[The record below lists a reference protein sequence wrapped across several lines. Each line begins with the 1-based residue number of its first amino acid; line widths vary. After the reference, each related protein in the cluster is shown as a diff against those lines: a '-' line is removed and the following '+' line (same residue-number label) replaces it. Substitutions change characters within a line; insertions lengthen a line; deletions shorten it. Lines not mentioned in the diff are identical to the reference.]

1 MQTAWQAD
9 INLDIHLI
17 LPLVGLIWLAVV
29 VGLRVWGRRA
39 SRSWRRTL
47 WYDVLAGGMLF
58 VLVAAFFWR
67 TLSGDVF
74 QPADG
79 GDLVSFLFPTYRFAA
94 GELVAG
100 RLPLWNPTL
109 YGGAP
114 FVGDIQAGFLYPP
127 NLALWLVNPTFSY
140 LSLQWLAMLH
150 MYWAG
155 LGLYVLL
162 RTLRF
167 EMIAPAKSQGQ
178 RDRAQISRPAALFGS
193 LAFALCDPLF
203 IHLGNLNLIAVLSWL
218 PWILAAYVRA
228 LEAAGGN
235 RSWRA
240 GWGWAALTGVLL
252 AVSSYAG
259 HAQSTLYVGLAL
271 AIYTAGWLVQTSFDI
286 HERQKGHEGGPAA
299 GRLRLRARQ
308 AILHALA
315 LGLGTLIVAL
325 LLMGPILLPAFEL
338 TRYTVRAE
346 FTYQDAVS
354 YSLAPV
360 QAIAGLVTPSLFG
373 RGPALHWSLWQ
384 RVELPYLG
392 VPVLILAAGGLLL
405 AGRERR
411 RFLWV
416 WLALAVFG
424 LLLSLGVYGIVHGL
438 LTWLVPFFDQ
448 FRAPARALIL
458 WALGMCMLAA
468 VGFDLA
474 LGRGIAEMP
483 RGPASERNR
492 SPLPGTLG
500 ARAFDAFVRWGA
512 LVLGIVA
519 VPLSFLALFLTQDD
533 ETAFLRASLASLALV
548 LALAAWLGTWLI
560 LAAVRRTKIDV
571 PLGGGLL
578 IALLFLELTAAGAY
592 TDISSSDP
600 TRGFQHPEIVEF
612 LRADPDL
619 FRIDTDT
626 DIAALWQPDTAALA
640 GLQDVYGVA
649 NPLLLRSVR
658 DFWQSTGGRE
668 TRRYD
673 LLNVKY
679 VLVRTGAPLPEGKFE
694 RVLGPVDDLEVYRNN
709 NFAPCA
715 WWAPRTADLANLELP
730 PQPGGAQV
738 TRYTPTAI
746 DVQLDAPNA
755 GYLILSETWYP
766 GWSATVN
773 GQAAPI
779 EQVNGVFRAVP
790 VPAGGQKYSCAT
802 GPPVGRGGC
811 SCWWQA
817 EDLVILATV
826 AVVVH
831 RNKAKQS

>member
-1 MQTAWQAD
+1 M
-9 INLDIHLI
+9 DIHLI
-17 LPLVGLIWLAVV
+17 LLLLGLVWLAVV
-29 VGLRVWGRRA
+29 VGVRAWGHNA
-39 SRSWRRTL
+39 PTSLRRTI
-47 WYDVLAGGMLF
+47 WYDVLAGGVLF

-67 TLSGDVF
+67 TLSGDVY

-94 GELVAG
+94 GELAAG
-100 RLPLWNPTL
+100 RLPLWNPAL

-127 NLALWLVNPTFSY
+127 NLALFLANPTFSY
-140 LSLQWLAMLH
+140 TSLQWLAMLH

-162 RTLRF
+162 RSLRSETL
-167 EMIAPAKSQGQ
+167 APPGSQ
-178 RDRAQISRPAALFGS
+178 RHTERAQISRPAALFGA

-218 PWILAAYVRA
+218 PWILAAYARA
-228 LEAAGGN
+228 LDAARGTNG
-235 RSWRA
+235 WRA
-240 GWGWAALTGVLL
+240 GWGWAALAGVLL
-252 AVSSYAG
+252 AVGSYAG

-271 AIYTAGWLVQTSFDI
+271 AIYTAGWLVQIFFTLR
-286 HERQKGHEGGPAA
+286 ERPEAQAGQGGPAVHV
-299 GRLRLRARQ
+299 GQ
-308 AILHALA
+308 VILHALA
-315 LGLGTLIVAL
+315 LGIEALVVAL
-325 LLMGPILLPAFEL
+325 LLMGPILLPALEM
-338 TRYTVRAE
+338 TRYTVRSE

-360 QAIAGLVTPSLFG
+360 QAVAGLVTPGLFG

-405 AGRERR
+405 AGRNRR
-411 RFLWV
+411 TFLWV
-416 WLALAVFG
+416 WLAMAVFG

-458 WALGMCMLAA
+458 WALGMCVLAA

-474 LGRGIAEMP
+474 LGRTLNNMSP
-483 RGPASERNR
+483 GPATASGR
-492 SPLPGTLG
+492 LKVQGTLG
-500 ARAFDAFVRWGA
+500 PRAFDAFVRWGA
-512 LVLGIVA
+512 LVLGVVA
-519 VPLSFLALFLTQDD
+519 VPLSFLALFVTQGD
-533 ETAFLRASLASLALV
+533 ETAFLRSSLAALALV

-560 LAAVRRTKIDV
+560 LSAVRRAKIGV
-571 PLGGGLL
+571 LLAGGLL
-578 IALLFLELTAAGAY
+578 IALLFLELAAAGAY

-640 GLQDVYGVA
+640 GLQDVHGVA

-658 DFWQSTGGRE
+658 DFWQSTGGRQ

-679 VLVRTGAPLPEGKFE
+679 VLVRTGTPLPEGKFE
-694 RVLGPVDDLEVYRNN
+694 RVFGPIGDLEVYRNN
-709 NFAPCA
+709 DFAPRA
-715 WWAPRTADLANLELP
+715 WWAPGDADLANLEP
-730 PQPGGAQV
+730 PQQPGGAQV
-738 TRYTPTAI
+738 THNSPTAI
-746 DVQLDAPNA
+746 DVQVNAPEA

-779 EQVNGVFRAVP
+779 EQVDGTFRAVP
-790 VPAGGQKYSCAT
+790 VPAGAAEVQLRYW
-802 GPPVGRGGC
+802 PPSWTWGLVMLAAGVLLVVIAAAIGR
-811 SCWWQA
+811 S
-817 EDLVILATV
+817 
-826 AVVVH
+826 
-831 RNKAKQS
+831 KAKRN